1 MVTINYQTFGKK
13 GFGLRLRIY
22 LDGETKYIVVN
33 KFLKGQLYLKHWN
46 QKRQRFIPSAPYS
59 EENNKALDMIA
70 EKFLEAAR
78 TFAGTGMNAFF
89 RYAEGKPKDDGG
101 GMKLSD
107 LISHVIAMH
116 KKKIR
121 DDGTIKDT
129 FMAYEKLESKM
140 KLYCQHIKRSYE
152 SVWLDEVDSG
162 FINGAFDWI
171 ESECKGKGY
180 YNFSQFLHA
189 TLNVA
194 NSNGWYDMAK
204 VEKCR
209 WMRNKK
215 LHTQHKYRTLDE
227 KQFKAFSEFDSSTL
241 PYAWKWKNAELYHDF
256 CIFIFYSCQSPCD
269 AICLQKKNVRN
280 IDGQKYL
287 VFLRRKIDDRQDV
300 ECFVPVNSVME
311 RIMGKYENVSKDGY
325 IFPIRSLEK
334 LRTMKT
340 NNGDIKKFISYANLW
355 LARVGELMGLDFRL
369 HLYTFR
375 HSGITNYLRNGVSP
389 AFVSDLAGTD
399 IRNLSKVYYNNR
411 GDSENRRKVL
421 SAIL

>member
-78 TFAGTGMNAFF
+78 TFAGTGINAFF
-89 RYAEGKPKDDGG
+89 RYAEGKPKGDEG
-101 GMKLSD
+101 GMKLSF

-121 DDGTIKDT
+121 EDGTMKDT

-140 KLYCQHIKRSYE
+140 KLYCQHIGRAYE
-152 SVWLDEVDSG
+152 SIYLDEVDTG

-171 ESECKGKGY
+171 GSECKGKGY

-194 NSNGWYDMAK
+194 DSNGWYDIGK

-209 WMRNKK
+209 WMRTKK
-215 LHTQHKYRTLDE
+215 LHTAHKYRTLDE
-227 KQFKAFSEFDSSTL
+227 EQFRRFSEFDSSVL
-241 PYAWKWKNAELYHDF
+241 PDAWKWKNAQLYHDF

-269 AICLQKKNVRN
+269 AICLQQRNVKVM
-280 IDGQKYL
+280 DGQKYL

-300 ECFVPVNSVME
+300 ECFVPVNKVMDG
-311 RIMGKYENVSKDGY
+311 IMGKYSSVSEDGY
-325 IFPIRSLEK
+325 IFPIRNKKK
-334 LRTMKT
+334 LLTQKT
-340 NNGDIKKFISYANLW
+340 NNGDIKKFISGANLW
-355 LARVGELMGLDFRL
+355 LAKVGEAMKLDFKL

-399 IRNLSKVYYNNR
+399 MRNLSKVYYNNR
-411 GDSENRRKVL
+411 GDSENKRKVL
-421 SAIL
+421 EAML